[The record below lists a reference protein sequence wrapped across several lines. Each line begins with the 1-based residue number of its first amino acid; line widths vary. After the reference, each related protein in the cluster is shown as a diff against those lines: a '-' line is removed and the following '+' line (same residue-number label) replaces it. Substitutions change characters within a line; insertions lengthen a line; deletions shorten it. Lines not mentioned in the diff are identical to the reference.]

1 MHFNNSENK
10 SQSIAYDL
18 SNDVEI
24 LVKGDFNGISI
35 FNIQKQ
41 HFINNPFSIAL
52 IDRCPNT
59 QTSAFIDYLNYIVG
73 SGMDV

>member
-1 MHFNNSENK
+1 MHFHNSENK
-10 SQSIAYDL
+10 SKSIANDL

-41 HFINNPFSIAL
+41 HFSNNPFS